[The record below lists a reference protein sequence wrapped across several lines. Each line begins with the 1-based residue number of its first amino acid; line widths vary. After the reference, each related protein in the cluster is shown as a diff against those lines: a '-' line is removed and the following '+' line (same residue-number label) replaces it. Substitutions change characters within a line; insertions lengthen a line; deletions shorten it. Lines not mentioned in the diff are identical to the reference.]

1 MSLELIGVDHRD
13 DNVGER
19 IDQALEEDDLVLVEG
34 LHPEDEEE
42 FFYETDLVEEGTELD
57 DEPEIE
63 TENDAVHRMVDEGN
77 VVYLDEGLEG
87 FADTTEDLTMEYM
100 SAIESI
106 KESDEPEE
114 LGEEELF
121 YLISMAV
128 SDDTSYQ
135 AYFGEPEMSPGQQ
148 VEEHLRDVYERKGRD
163 MDEEDER
170 ELGKISERVD
180 EEYSWEEF
188 KDKSAELFLHKPE
201 LQEREE
207 YWKRKIDI
215 AAEEYDTDDLTI
227 VVGSLH
233 AMETEGN
240 LRDKLGS
247 EYDIEVNPL
256 TEYVEN

>member
-1 MSLELIGVDHRD
+1 MPLELIGVDHRD
-13 DNVGER
+13 ENVGER

-34 LHPEDEEE
+34 LHPEDEGELL
-42 FFYETDLVEEGTELD
+42 YGTSLIDEGTEL
-57 DEPEIE
+57 EESEIE
-63 TENDAVHRMVDEGN
+63 TENDAVHRTVNEGN

-87 FADTTEDLTMEYM
+87 FADTTEDLTIEYM

-106 KESDEPEE
+106 KEADKSEE
-114 LGEEELF
+114 LGEEDLF
-121 YLISMAV
+121 YLISMSV
-128 SDDTSYQ
+128 SDDTSYD
-135 AYFGEPEMSPGQQ
+135 AYFGEPERSPGKQ
-148 VEEHLRDVYERKGRD
+148 VEEYLRGVYEQKGKE

-170 ELGKISERVD
+170 ELEETSERID
-180 EEYSWEEF
+180 DEYSWEYF

-215 AAEEYDTDDLTI
+215 AAEEYDDDDLTI

-240 LRDKLGS
+240 LREKLEA
-247 EYDIEVNPL
+247 EYEINAAPITSYIESQ
-256 TEYVEN
+256 